1 MKFRFVQEHRGTFRV
16 GVMCEV
22 LGVSRSGY
30 YAWRG
35 RPRSEREHENLALTE
50 RIRRIHARSRAIY
63 GSPRVYAALCKQG
76 VACGRHRVA
85 RLMHDEGIRSKTKR
99 RFRAIATK
107 REEMPSAPNVLER
120 RFRADR
126 KDQVWAADITIV
138 RTGEGWLHLAIV
150 IDLFSRR
157 IVGWA
162 MSASVAKSI
171 ALDALGM
178 ALARRRPAP
187 GLVHHSDRGGQYASA
202 SYQELLDRHG
212 IVCSMSR
219 PGNCLD
225 NAVAES
231 FFHTLK
237 TELVYH
243 EHYRTREQARA
254 AIFEFIEGFYN
265 RTRLHSTLGYKSP
278 EDYENIP
285 TVSVS

>member
-1 MKFRFVQEHRGTFRV
+1 
-16 GVMCEV
+16 MCAV
-22 LGVSRSGY
+22 LEVSRSGY
-30 YAWRG
+30 YAWRC
-35 RPRSEREHENLALTE
+35 RPRSVREHENPALTE
-50 RIRRIHARSRAIY
+50 RIRRINARSPAIY

-120 RFRADR
+120 RFHADR

-162 MSASVAKSI
+162 MNASVAKAI

-278 EDYENIP
+278 EDYEKIP